1 MSQPPPHGDEAERL
15 HVTVPFADSRAGRG
29 CPRASLLSSSASS
42 SASSAASDVV
52 FPVFLRPRGEEMET
66 LSVFG
71 DEKRFFTAPFT
82 SSSLS
87 LDPTPP
93 APEASAPQQDSSSA
107 SASSS
112 LSSFLATFFLSANRS
127 ASPRSLD
134 AESVSLPRGED
145 AENVLRHPAV
155 SVHAAAA
162 PASARGP
169 LTPAT
174 AETASSPP
182 LRLQAAAPLA
192 PETDS
197 ALGSRL
203 SPVVDRSTGDRGQS
217 NAGSSLQSSG
227 EKGGSLG
234 EGVDTAAPHLRGCL
248 DTPPTSSVPLCS
260 SFPSDAPLQCTDI
273 QETPARTPQSLE
285 TPLASSLFAL
295 SHIAPL
301 ATAQLFPLAEEQKD
315 TLGLADSPRPAA
327 RAPLAGRCSRCAAA
341 SRRSV
346 GAALDTGVCLSCAL
360 AFLTSLSLEEK
371 AVGAEAYVGAAVSAR
386 PRTETVPTGSGSLGC
401 GVLGS
406 QASASAPGSVG
417 AVVCL
422 SSSETQLLLEEEA
435 AEAAASRQQR
445 LLRGAGD
452 AAQTIE
458 KFLFLLHALEAAEP
472 AARTEDQKQLLK
484 FLRNGE
490 AAPARALLDRV
501 YAETPGRIRVDE
513 ETPVESLGVESVRVI
528 VGYQDACVACF
539 SQVRDR
545 PAAREMYVHHAEP
558 RREEQQARSRETWP
572 HLLES
577 IVASLPW
584 VRARNRREKQQ
595 ETHAQ
600 RHRAGY
606 GELESPADSRCLFPR
621 DRDEMGGSRKRHL
634 FAIFRRRE
642 TARGRGE
649 DDQQLRGNL
658 RAFSCEKKRP
668 GDARFLPSA
677 TASGLRKAMG
687 RGVYTAKKRRKRGV
701 SYAQFLFPS
710 HFSYD
715 PYALDNMRFQ
725 QGRHQTVMCMLGA
738 SVSIIP
744 YFPPQQLKEELN
756 LQFHKMHPS
765 VHPSMTL
772 SKLRSLKLEMFALI
786 EQEEQLDVSTV
797 ACAWVYF
804 ERLVQMG
811 AVDKSVR
818 KLFAGA
824 CLLLA
829 FKFNQNG
836 EPKLVQR
843 LCSLLKHLDRQR
855 GLPAHALCQAE
866 FTVFGLLGFSL
877 QLSIE
882 HVLPHILHYLESKDT
897 AFEEV
902 YGSPETAFFSA

>member
-1 MSQPPPHGDEAERL
+1 MSRPPPHGDEAERA
-15 HVTVPFADSRAGRG
+15 HVALLFADSRAGRG
-29 CPRASLLSSSASS
+29 GPRASLLPSSASS
-42 SASSAASDVV
+42 SAVVASDVGV
-52 FPVFLRPRGEEMET
+52 PVFLRPRGEEMET
-66 LSVFG
+66 LSVSG
-71 DEKRFFTAPFT
+71 DEKHFFSAPLT
-82 SSSLS
+82 SSSLR
-87 LDPTPP
+87 LDPAPP
-93 APEASAPQQDSSSA
+93 APEASAPQQDASSA

-112 LSSFLATFFLSANRS
+112 LASFLATFFLPAHRF
-127 ASPRSLD
+127 ASPLSLD
-134 AESVSLPRGED
+134 ADAVSPSCGDD

-155 SVHAAAA
+155 SAHPAAA
-162 PASARGP
+162 PASARGL
-169 LTPAT
+169 LTPGT
-174 AETASSPP
+174 PEPPSSPP
-182 LRLQAAAPLA
+182 LRLHA

-197 ALGSRL
+197 ALGSGV
-203 SPVVDRSTGDRGQS
+203 SPVDRSAGDRGQTK
-217 NAGSSLQSSG
+217 AGSSLHSSG
-227 EKGGSLG
+227 EKEGSLG
-234 EGVDTAAPHLRGCL
+234 EGVDTSAPHLRGCL

-260 SFPSDAPLQCTDI
+260 SFPSDAPLRCTDT

-295 SHIAPL
+295 SHVAPL
-301 ATAQLFPLAEEQKD
+301 ATPQLLPLAEEQKD
-315 TLGLADSPRPAA
+315 TTAGLADSPRPAA
-327 RAPLAGRCSRCAAA
+327 PASLAGRCSRCAAA
-341 SRRSV
+341 ARRSPSRAV
-346 GAALDTGVCLSCAL
+346 GTLDARVCLSCAV

-371 AVGAEAYVGAAVSAR
+371 ALGAEAYAGVAVSAR
-386 PRTETVPTGSGSLGC
+386 PRAEAVPTGSVSLGC
-401 GVLGS
+401 GILGS
-406 QASASAPGSVG
+406 QPSASGTGTVG

-422 SSSETQLLLEEEA
+422 SSPETQLLLEEEA
-435 AEAAASRQQR
+435 AEAAGSRQQR

-452 AAQTIE
+452 AAQTVE
-458 KFLFLLHALEAAEP
+458 KFLFLLHALEAVEP

-484 FLRNGE
+484 FLRDGE
-490 AAPARALLDRV
+490 AGPARALLDRV
-501 YAETPGRIRVDE
+501 YAETPGRVRVDE
-513 ETPVESLGVESVRVI
+513 ETHEESLGVESVRVI
-528 VGYQDACVACF
+528 VGYQDACVVCF
-539 SQVRDR
+539 SQIRDR
-545 PAAREMYVHHAEP
+545 PAAREVYVHQAEP
-558 RREEQQARSRETWP
+558 RREEQQQTRSRETWP
-572 HLLES
+572 RILES
-577 IVASLPW
+577 VVASLPW
-584 VRARNRREKQQ
+584 VRARSRREKQQ
-595 ETHAQ
+595 EAHAQ
-600 RHRAGY
+600 RQRAGD
-606 GELESPADSRCLFPR
+606 GELESPADSRFFFPR
-621 DRDEMGGSRKRHL
+621 DRDDRGVSRKRQP

-658 RAFSCEKKRP
+658 RTFSCEKKRP

-687 RGVYTAKKRRKRGV
+687 RGVSTAKKRRKRGV

-818 KLFAGA
+818 KLYAGA

-897 AFEEV
+897 AFEEM